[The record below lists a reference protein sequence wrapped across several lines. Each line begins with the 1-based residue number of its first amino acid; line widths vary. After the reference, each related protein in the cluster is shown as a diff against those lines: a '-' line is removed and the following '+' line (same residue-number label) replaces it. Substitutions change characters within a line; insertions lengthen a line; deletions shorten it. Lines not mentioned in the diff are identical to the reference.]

1 MDAAPKRIEEL
12 LSDLQNS
19 EHRYRRLFEAAQ
31 DGILILD
38 AETGRIIDANPFL
51 LESLGYAHAELLGKH
66 LWEIGLF
73 ADREASEAAFAKLR
87 KEGYI
92 RYDDMPLQTKDGQRR
107 EVEFVSNLYA
117 VDQQKVIQC
126 NIRDITE
133 RKHLQA
139 KLQQAQKMEVVG
151 QLAGGV
157 AHDFNNILTSTLLQ
171 LSMLKVEP
179 SLPEGTK
186 AAVEQLEK
194 DAKRA
199 AGLTR
204 QLLLFSRQQ
213 VMQLGPQD
221 LNAILTNLNT
231 MLRRLLDKDVHLE
244 FEAGSDALWIEADLL
259 MIEQVITNLC
269 LNAQDAMRPRG
280 GLLKVEAHPLEV
292 TAEAPRLNPDARPGM
307 YVCLSVSDTGIG
319 MDKATLKHLFE
330 PFFTTKGVGKGT
342 GLGLSIVYGITRQH
356 GGWVEVV
363 SALGK
368 GSTFSIFLP
377 KLERPVGAT
386 SREPFSVIPGG
397 TETILL
403 VEDEE
408 SIRDTVATVLSRFGY
423 RIYEAADCQ
432 EAVRIWDEH
441 NGKVDLLLAD
451 MKMPGGMTG
460 IQLFNALKQ
469 KRPEL
474 KCIISSG
481 YSDEILKAQEMVSK
495 GTVFLPKPYDLQ
507 KLAYTVR
514 TCLGAALHK
523 PGQADR

>member
-1 MDAAPKRIEEL
+1 L
-12 LSDLQNS
+12 L
-19 EHRYRRLFEAAQ
+19 
-31 DGILILD
+31 
-38 AETGRIIDANPFL
+38 
-51 LESLGYAHAELLGKH
+51 ELLGYSHAEMLGRH

-73 ADREASEAAFAKLR
+73 GQRAASEAAFERLR

-92 RYDDMPLQTKDGQRR
+92 RYEDMPLETKDGQRR

-117 VDQQKVIQC
+117 VDHQKVIQC

-179 SLPEGTK
+179 SLPK
-186 AAVEQLEK
+186 AMTGAVEQLEK
-194 DAKRA
+194 DAQRA

-213 VMQLGPQD
+213 VMQLGPQE
-221 LNAILTNLNT
+221 LNAVLTNLIT

-244 FEAGSDALWIEADLL
+244 FQAGSDALWIEADLL

-269 LNAQDAMRPRG
+269 LNAQDAMRPG
-280 GLLKVEAHPLEV
+280 GGILKIDAHQLEV
-292 TAEAPRLNPDARPGM
+292 TAEAPRLNPDARPGRF
-307 YVCLSVSDTGIG
+307 VCLSVSDTGVG

-330 PFFTTKGVGKGT
+330 PFFTTKELGKGT

-363 SALGK
+363 TAPGK

-377 KLERPVGAT
+377 WLNRPLGVA
-386 SREPFSVIPGG
+386 SREPFSGIPRGK
-397 TETILL
+397 ETILL

-408 SIRDTVATVLSRFGY
+408 SIRDTVARALRHFGY
-423 RIYEAADCQ
+423 RIHEAGDCE
-432 EAVRIWDEH
+432 EAFRVWEEH
-441 NGKVDLLLAD
+441 EGKIDLLLAD

-460 IQLFNALKQ
+460 IQLFSALKQ
-469 KRPEL
+469 RQPAL

-481 YSDEILKAQEMVSK
+481 YSDEILKAQEMVTK
-495 GTVFLPKPYDLQ
+495 GTFFLPKPYDLQ
-507 KLAYTVR
+507 KLAITVR
-514 TCLGAALHK
+514 TCLARPSAGHE
-523 PGQADR
+523 ADR